1 MVEVRVPAS
10 SANMGPGFDSF
21 GIALSLY
28 NTIRVSETDGGLNI
42 IDSGNDEYIPHD
54 KNNLIY
60 KSVIRAFD
68 EVGYSVRGLQISQN
82 SFIPMTR
89 GLGSSS
95 SCIVGGLIAGNIIS
109 GRKLTTQ
116 RIFELA
122 DEIEGHPD
130 NVAPALFGGFCIS
143 CRDGGKL
150 YRKTIRPDGKIKFVA
165 MIPNYFVATKKS
177 RTLLPKAVVTE
188 DAVYNISHASMLA
201 AAFAAGDYANLD
213 IFTSDRLHQPYREP
227 IIDHMEEIFKAS
239 SDLGAYAAY
248 LSGSGPTIVALVSAE
263 DSEFNDK
270 MQAWLNL
277 RGIDRKC
284 TELTV
289 DNVGAIAVE
298 HGGKRRIFE

>member
-10 SANMGPGFDSF
+10 SANIGPGFDSF

-28 NTIRVSETDGGLNI
+28 NTIRVSETDKGLTITASENENI
-42 IDSGNDEYIPHD
+42 IPKD

-68 EVGYSVRGLQISQN
+68 EVGYTAHGLKISQK
-82 SFIPMTR
+82 SCIPMTR

-95 SCIVGGLIAGNIIS
+95 SCIVGGLVAGNILS
-109 GRKLTTQ
+109 GRKLTVQ

-143 CRDGGKL
+143 CIDGGKL
-150 YRKTIRPDGKIKFVA
+150 YRKTIRPDGRIKFVA
-165 MIPNYFVATKKS
+165 MIPDYFVATKKS

-188 DAVYNISHASMLA
+188 DAVYNLSHASMLA
-201 AAFAAGDYANLD
+201 AAFATGDYSNLD
-213 IFTSDRLHQPYREP
+213 VFTSDRLHQPYREA
-227 IIDHMEEIFKAS
+227 IIDRMGEIFAAS
-239 SDLGAYAAY
+239 EKLGAYAAY
-248 LSGSGPTIVALVSAE
+248 LSGSGPTIMALVSADDLSFAE
-263 DSEFNDK
+263 K
-270 MQAWLNL
+270 MQSWLKK

-284 TELTV
+284 VELTV

-298 HGGKRRIFE
+298 HKGNHNVL

>member
-10 SANMGPGFDSF
+10 SANIGPGFDSF

-28 NTIRVSETDGGLNI
+28 NTIRVSETDSGLEI
-42 IDSGNDEYIPHD
+42 IDYGNNEYIPHD

-60 KSVIRAFD
+60 KAIVRAFD
-68 EVGYSVRGLQISQN
+68 EVGYSARGLKISQR

-95 SCIVGGLIAGNIIS
+95 SCIVGGLTAGNILS
-109 GRKLTTQ
+109 GRKLTPE

-122 DEIEGHPD
+122 DEMEGHPD

-143 CRDGGKL
+143 CRDGEKL
-150 YRKTIRPDGKIKFVA
+150 YRKTIRPDSDIKYVA

-177 RTLLPKAVVTE
+177 RTLVPKAVVTE
-188 DAVYNISHASMLA
+188 DAVYNLSHAAMLA
-201 AAFAAGDYANLD
+201 AAFATGDYRNLD

-227 IIDHMEEIFKAS
+227 IIDHMERIIGVSKEM
-239 SDLGAYAAY
+239 GAYAAY
-248 LSGSGPTIVALVSAE
+248 LSGSGPTIVAMVPS
-263 DSEFNDK
+263 DNNEFTKK

-277 RGIDRKC
+277 RGIDRRC
-284 TELTV
+284 EELTI
-289 DNVGAIAVE
+289 DNIGAIAVE
-298 HGGKRRIFE
+298 HRGNRKVL

>member
-10 SANMGPGFDSF
+10 SANIGPGFDSF

-28 NTIRVSETDGGLNI
+28 NTIRVSETDKGLTITASENE
-42 IDSGNDEYIPHD
+42 NVIPKD

-68 EVGYSVRGLQISQN
+68 EAGYTAHGLKISQK
-82 SFIPMTR
+82 SCIPMTR

-95 SCIVGGLIAGNIIS
+95 SCIVGGLVAGNILS
-109 GRKLTTQ
+109 GRKLTVQ

-143 CRDGGKL
+143 CIDGGKL
-150 YRKTIRPDGKIKFVA
+150 YRKTIRPDGRIKFVA
-165 MIPNYFVATKKS
+165 MIPDYFVATKKS

-188 DAVYNISHASMLA
+188 DAVYNLSHASMLA
-201 AAFAAGDYANLD
+201 AAFATGDYSNLD
-213 IFTSDRLHQPYREP
+213 VFTSDRLHQPYREA
-227 IIDHMEEIFKAS
+227 IIDRMGEIFAAS
-239 SDLGAYAAY
+239 ENLGAYAAY
-248 LSGSGPTIVALVSAE
+248 LSGSGPTIMALVSADDLSFAE
-263 DSEFNDK
+263 K
-270 MQAWLNL
+270 MQSWLKKS
-277 RGIDRKC
+277 GIDRKC
-284 TELTV
+284 VELTV

-298 HGGKRRIFE
+298 HKGNHNVL

>member
-10 SANMGPGFDSF
+10 SANIGPGFDSF

-28 NTIRVSETDGGLNI
+28 NTIRVSETDKGLTITASENE
-42 IDSGNDEYIPHD
+42 NVIPKD

-68 EVGYSVRGLQISQN
+68 EAGYTAHGLKISQK
-82 SFIPMTR
+82 SCIPMTR

-95 SCIVGGLIAGNIIS
+95 SCIVGGLVAGNILS
-109 GRKLTTQ
+109 GRKLTVQ

-143 CRDGGKL
+143 CIDGGKL
-150 YRKTIRPDGKIKFVA
+150 YRKTIRPDGRIKFVA
-165 MIPNYFVATKKS
+165 MIPDYFVATKKS

-188 DAVYNISHASMLA
+188 DAVYNLSHASMLA
-201 AAFAAGDYANLD
+201 AAFATGDYSNLD
-213 IFTSDRLHQPYREP
+213 VFTSDRLHQPYREA
-227 IIDHMEEIFKAS
+227 IIDRMGEIFAAS
-239 SDLGAYAAY
+239 EKLGAYAAY
-248 LSGSGPTIVALVSAE
+248 LSGSGPTIMALVSADNLSFAE
-263 DSEFNDK
+263 K
-270 MQAWLNL
+270 MQSWLKK

-284 TELTV
+284 VELTV

-298 HGGKRRIFE
+298 HKGNHNVL

>member
-10 SANMGPGFDSF
+10 SANMGPGFDCF

-28 NTIRVSETDGGLNI
+28 NTIRVSETDSGLKI
-42 IDSGNDEYIPHD
+42 IDSGNGEFIPQD

-60 KSVIRAFD
+60 RSVIRAFD
-68 EVGYSVRGLQISQN
+68 EVGYSFRGLQISQN
-82 SFIPMTR
+82 SCIPMTR

-109 GRKLTTQ
+109 GRRLTPQ

-177 RTLLPKAVVTE
+177 RTLLPKAVITE

-201 AAFAAGDYANLD
+201 AAFATGDYSNLD

-239 SDLGAYAAY
+239 ERLGACAAY
-248 LSGSGPTIVALVSAE
+248 LSGSGPTIVALVPAE
-263 DSEFNDK
+263 DREFSEK
-270 MQAWLNL
+270 MRSWLNAH
-277 RGIDRKC
+277 GIDRKC
-284 TELTV
+284 EELTI
-289 DNVGAIAVE
+289 DNVGAIAAE
-298 HGGKRRIFE
+298 HKGSRKALK